1 MVRNIMSVGV
11 PNGVEN
17 SLFQLGK
24 IVMLSLISTCGT
36 ASIAANAIGN
46 NVAQYQILGGMSVGI
61 AMDDGWSVSA
71 WEREIMKKCVP
82 TPQAGETELS
92 VHPAHGGPY
101 IGPSSAD
108 PAFIQRFA

>member
-1 MVRNIMSVGV
+1 MSWRPDWGMVRNIMSVGV

-46 NVAQYQILGGMSVGI
+46 NVASIRSWAVCRWALL
-61 AMDDGWSVSA
+61 W
-71 WEREIMKKCVP
+71 
-82 TPQAGETELS
+82 
-92 VHPAHGGPY
+92 
-101 IGPSSAD
+101 
-108 PAFIQRFA
+108 